1 MINIAGNDIID
12 IAVGGT
18 TIEKVYIGSQL
29 VWEKSSPALPY
40 DAEISY
46 IESSGTQ
53 YIDPDV
59 LSGDATD
66 ITMTMHI
73 LAADS
78 SKRLVGSSNTSF
90 EYYLSSSSKLS
101 VRSNNAAANS
111 SKTPGTGGRH
121 TYRISNAANKYYY
134 DSTSYNFTH
143 NGTSYQGASLYL
155 LMRPSASST
164 GISARLYSCTI
175 KEGDTLLRD
184 FIAVRKD
191 GVGYLYDRVSGELFG
206 NAGTGSFTL
215 GPDVT

>member
-1 MINIAGNDIID
+1 MIKIGGTEIVD
-12 IAVGGT
+12 IAIGST
-18 TIEKVYIGSQL
+18 PIEKAYLGSTL

-40 DAEISY
+40 DAVISY

-66 ITMTMHI
+66 ITMKMHI
-73 LAADS
+73 LAADAS
-78 SKRLVGSSNTSF
+78 ARLIGSSNTSF

-101 VRSNNAAANS
+101 VRSNNAAKNS
-111 SKTPGTGGRH
+111 SKTPGTGGAH
-121 TYRISNAANKYYY
+121 SYRISNATNYFYY
-134 DSTSYNFTH
+134 DSTSYSFTH

-155 LMRPSASST
+155 LMRPSSTST

-184 FIAVRKD
+184 FITVRKD